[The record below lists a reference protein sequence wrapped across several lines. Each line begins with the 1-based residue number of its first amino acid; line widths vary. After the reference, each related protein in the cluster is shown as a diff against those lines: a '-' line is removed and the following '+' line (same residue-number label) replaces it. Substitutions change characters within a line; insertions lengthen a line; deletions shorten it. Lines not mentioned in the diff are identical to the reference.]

1 MKRLS
6 VGLMSYAEMSLNV
19 RAFAI
24 ELERRNPIF
33 VNAYTPTIFQAAD
46 LLQEISLAERRNF
59 TSESGPR
66 EGTTQRSVGRPRTV
80 AHDPAKGSC
89 SCIDCRKRRK
99 ESREQLSHS
108 EYSHE

>member
-1 MKRLS
+1 M
-6 VGLMSYAEMSLNV
+6 AFNV
-19 RAFAI
+19 RAFAC

-33 VNAYTPTIFQAAD
+33 VNAYAPAIFQAAD
-46 LLQEISLAERRNF
+46 LLQEISLAERSNF

-80 AHDPAKGSC
+80 AHDPAKASC

-99 ESREQLSHS
+99 EARKETKSRFDVSHLLG
-108 EYSHE
+108 